1 MRALS
6 LFGVLVVARVLVL
19 FGRDADL
26 SFWTP
31 FAYLWQDVVVALVFA
46 TLDRFWG
53 KRTGWVVYAALVV
66 YAAINVPVTRIL
78 SSPLTWTMI
87 RAAGAPLQDS
97 IALYL
102 SPTNIALI
110 LLVIAAG
117 IGFPLLSQRFTLRLT
132 NPAFAAATAVI
143 LLGMFSTSKVATL
156 GMHRNAI
163 GALWPARIPVSNVMA
178 SDTDPRI
185 SPYPA
190 RSSEDLS
197 AFRGAASGR
206 NIVLIILESTAA
218 RYLKPYGAA
227 EDPMPNLT
235 ELARE
240 SVVFDSAYAVYP
252 ESIKG
257 LFSTLCSRY
266 PGFATDAEKYA
277 DVPCASVVRQF
288 ADAGY
293 RTGLFHSGRFMYL
306 GMEAVIENR
315 GFDTLEDAGAIGGNV
330 NSSFGVDEPA
340 TVQRMLSWI
349 DSVPKGQPF
358 FLAYLPVA
366 GHHPYISPGGPFD
379 ENTEFGRYLN
389 ALHAGDAALGEF
401 LRGLRSRDLDRNTL
415 YVVFGD
421 HGEAFGQH
429 SGNYGHTL
437 FIHDENVRVPYL
449 IAAPGVVKQQIHIGR
464 LASLIDTAPTLLD
477 LAGLPISSSF
487 QGSSLLEPQARMALF
502 FTDYSLGWLGLRDG
516 CLKYTYETAADWSR
530 LYDVCGDPEEV
541 RDLSKSDPERIAQY
555 REIVSRWIQPR
566 SGGTLPAPGFS
577 RGNPTFMP
585 TKAP

>member
-19 FGRDADL
+19 FGREVDL
-26 SFWTP
+26 SIWTP
-31 FAYLWQDVVVALVFA
+31 FVYLWQDVAVALIFA
-46 TLDRFWG
+46 ALDRLWG
-53 KRTGWVVYAALVV
+53 TRAGWILYAAVV
-66 YAAINVPVTRIL
+66 TYAAINVPVTRIF

-87 RAAGAPLQDS
+87 RAAGAPLRDS

-102 SPTNIALI
+102 SPTNVALI
-110 LLVIAAG
+110 AVVLAAG
-117 IGFPLLSQRFTLRLT
+117 IVFPLLAQRFSAQLAK
-132 NPAFAAATAVI
+132 PAVATGVAVI
-143 LLGMFSTSKVATL
+143 LLGVLSTAKVETL
-156 GMHRNAI
+156 GMHRNAL
-163 GALWPARIPVSNVMA
+163 GALWPARIPVSNPMA
-178 SDTDPRI
+178 NDTDPRI

-190 RSSEDLS
+190 RAAEDLS
-197 AFRGAASGR
+197 AFSATASGR
-206 NIVLIILESTAA
+206 NVVLILLESTAA
-218 RYLKPYGAA
+218 RYLAPYGAA
-227 EDPMPNLT
+227 DDPMPNLT
-235 ELARE
+235 KLAQT
-240 SVVFDSAYAVYP
+240 SIVFDSAYAVYP

-266 PGFATDAEKYA
+266 PGFATDAEQYV
-277 DVPCASVVRQF
+277 DVPCTSVVRQF

-306 GMEAVIENR
+306 GMEAVIQNR

-330 NSSFGVDEPA
+330 HSSFGVDEPA

-349 DSVPKGQPF
+349 DSNPPGQPF

-379 ENTEFGRYLN
+379 ATSEFGRYLN
-389 ALHAGDAALGEF
+389 SLHHGDAALGK
-401 LRGLRSRDLDRNTL
+401 LLDGLRSRDLERNTV

-429 SGNYGHTL
+429 SGNFGHTL

-449 IAAPGVVKQQIHIGR
+449 ISAPGVIKQQIRVGR
-464 LASLIDTAPTLLD
+464 VASLIDTAPTILD
-477 LAGLPISSSF
+477 MAGLPTPSGY
-487 QGSSLLEPQARMALF
+487 QGSSLLEPRTRMALF

-516 CLKYTYETAADWSR
+516 CWKYTYEIAAEWSR
-530 LYDVCGDPEEV
+530 LYDVCRDPGET
-541 RDLSKSDPERIAQY
+541 RDVSKLDPERANRY

-566 SGGTLPAPGFS
+566 SGDILSAPGLS
-577 RGNPTFMP
+577 RGNPMSTP
-585 TKAP
+585 TKGP